1 MGIQGND
8 SRIDNI
14 EFAVSDIARSKDFY
28 GKVFNWRFT
37 DYGPG
42 YCEFTDGR
50 LTGGFTTDDP
60 DIGAIIAAQVD
71 LERVRALAA
80 SAGAGVWLAG
90 LPRQSAAGGEAQ

>member
-37 DYGPG
+37 DYGQ
-42 YCEFTDGR
+42 
-50 LTGGFTTDDP
+50 
-60 DIGAIIAAQVD
+60 DIV
-71 LERVRALAA
+71 
-80 SAGAGVWLAG
+80 S
-90 LPRQSAAGGEAQ
+90 LPMAD